1 MTPPT
6 LGVTI
11 KGLSKKF
18 PQNNVPFASAVQLS
32 HFTEGKQIAEPW
44 PSTFAQLLHYCLFV
58 PHLKYLRGVKYNA
71 EAKNITHNM
80 MV

>member
-1 MTPPT
+1 MCSHDQGVPSVKTPPT

-32 HFTEGKQIAEPW
+32 HFTEGKQIAEP
-44 PSTFAQLLHYCLFV
+44 
-58 PHLKYLRGVKYNA
+58 
-71 EAKNITHNM
+71 
-80 MV
+80 